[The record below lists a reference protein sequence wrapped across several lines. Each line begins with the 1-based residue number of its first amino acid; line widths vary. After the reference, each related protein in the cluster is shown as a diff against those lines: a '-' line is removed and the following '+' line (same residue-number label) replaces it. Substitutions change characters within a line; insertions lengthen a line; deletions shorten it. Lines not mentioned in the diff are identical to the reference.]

1 MSKDISGGVPSSTS
15 GGEEWVINK
24 KGRGKDAVALFH
36 KQKLALN
43 FTSLLVSYSSG
54 YANMMADILAGLVRQ
69 DEFHCGGFSKKSLNP
84 QNGLQS
90 LQYTPIDNSTALLIK
105 PWPLGDDST
114 QSQGPS
120 SLASLWLS
128 NKTSF
133 RPNQR
138 QLLLVSECCEGKVR
152 VIPEP

>member
-1 MSKDISGGVPSSTS
+1 MSGDISGGVPSSTS

-36 KQKLALN
+36 KQKPALN
-43 FTSLLVSYSSG
+43 FTSLLVSCSSG
-54 YANMMADILAGLVRQ
+54 YGNMMADILAGLVRL

-90 LQYTPIDNSTALLIK
+90 LQYAPVDNSRALLIK
-105 PWPLGDDST
+105 LWLLST

-120 SLASLWLS
+120 SLASLWLVEQ
-128 NKTSF
+128 TPV
-133 RPNQR
+133 RPNQHE
-138 QLLLVSECCEGKVR
+138 LVLVSECYEGKVR